1 MSNAKKLRR
10 DARKSTVFFNV
21 DQVVRQP
28 RKLSGN
34 AQCSGCFGQPIT
46 MAVLEVLD
54 CILGNFFRGITRRVT
69 KRRMVSA
76 SQSKV
81 LTYPQE
87 VRQLNAV
94 SRGHSMKAGQN
105 SLHTDGRKR
114 LRCFSQSLPN
124 RLQVCELFEVNRGP
138 RLHNANN
145 PSELYREAV
154 ELCTT
159 VRENYRFFASLLRLN
174 LFFASRSVFSLHLM
188 CHRGQAIC
196 LIPEHKYR
204 YCRRTCEQHCKERN
218 CECADGSTDSPSLPP
233 NHAPI
238 RSEIHARA
246 ESVNQAHSIIP
257 LWTDSHFATDV
268 DSGASRLTLANIKPP
283 RETRTQLPAEADHA

>member
-1 MSNAKKLRR
+1 MRNAEKLGRE
-10 DARKSTVFFNV
+10 AKKSTVLFNV

-34 AQCSGCFGQPIT
+34 AQCSGGFGQPIT
-46 MAVLEVLD
+46 MAGLEVLD
-54 CILGNFFRGITRRVT
+54 CIFGHFFRGITRRVT

-76 SQSKV
+76 SRSEV

-105 SLHTDGRKR
+105 SLHTGGRKR
-114 LRCFSQSLPN
+114 LRCFSQRLPN
-124 RLQVCELFEVNRGP
+124 RPRICEIFEVNRAP
-138 RLHNANN
+138 RLHNTNN
-145 PSELYREAV
+145 SSELYREAV

-159 VRENYRFFASLLRLN
+159 VRENYGLFASLLL
-174 LFFASRSVFSLHLM
+174 LHLSFSSRSIIPLHLM

-204 YCRRTCEQHCKERN
+204 YCRRTCEQHCKEGN

-257 LWTDSHFATDV
+257 LWTDSHLATDV
-268 DSGASRLTLANIKPP
+268 DSGASRLTLANVKPP
-283 RETRTQLPAEADHA
+283 RETRTQLPTEADHA